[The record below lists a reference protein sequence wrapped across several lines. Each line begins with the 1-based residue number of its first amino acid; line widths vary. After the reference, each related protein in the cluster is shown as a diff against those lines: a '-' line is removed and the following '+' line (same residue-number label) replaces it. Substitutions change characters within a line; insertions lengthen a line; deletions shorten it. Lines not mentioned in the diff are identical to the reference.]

1 MRASTEVGASS
12 GMHLVE
18 LQSGAYRATLA
29 PSAGGRIGSLSWSDA
44 SRSVDLLQAWDGS
57 AFSEHVWPKA
67 GAFPMLPFANRLPAA
82 GFRFGNRLVRPEPGP
97 SGLVQHGVAHRRP
110 WRLLNVSAERACM
123 QLEMDSTPDWPW
135 AWSAE
140 MNVSLGNTGM
150 SVVMRVR
157 NTSTEPMPL
166 SMGWHPYHPTHSSIR
181 SRDLTFDAIARHD
194 LDAEARASLNTS
206 APVFDMAPG
215 ETAAFSGW
223 NGQSSLRVRGEGAI
237 EVACTGS
244 PHLVLHRPMNGG
256 YVCIEPV
263 TVLPGRLG
271 EEGSGLL
278 EPNHTQQVH
287 WSCGFRSEA

>member
-1 MRASTEVGASS
+1 M
-12 GMHLVE
+12 
-18 LQSGAYRATLA
+18 
-29 PSAGGRIGSLSWSDA
+29 
-44 SRSVDLLQAWDGS
+44 DLLQAWDGA
-57 AFSEHVWPKA
+57 AFAEHVWPKA
-67 GAFPMLPFANRLPAA
+67 GAFPMLPFANRLSAA

-97 SGLVQHGVAHRRP
+97 SGIVQHGVAHRRT

-140 MNVSLGNTGM
+140 MDVSLSDIGM

-157 NTSTEPMPL
+157 NASTEPMPL
-166 SMGWHPYHPTHSSIR
+166 SMGWHPYHPTDSSIR

-194 LDAEARASLNTS
+194 LDAEASASLHTS

-223 NGQSSLRVRGEGAI
+223 RGQSSLRVRGEGAI

-244 PHLVLHRPMNGG
+244 PHLVMHRPMSGD
-256 YVCIEPV
+256 YLCIEPV
-263 TVLPGRLG
+263 TVLPGWLG
-271 EEGSGLL
+271 EDAASLL
-278 EPNHTQQVH
+278 EPGSARQLSWT
-287 WSCGFRSEA
+287 CGFRAKAQAIASSAGGASSQAEWNV